1 MDAGYLSPEQ
11 RYLSLDSC
19 VEMKQLIEVTPVSSS
34 SSSSSTAA
42 LCYSGLLVVV
52 VVVVAILLNTRNTRH
67 MISMRISSI
76 IEDLSM
82 LVESILVDWLDS

>member
-1 MDAGYLSPEQ
+1 
-11 RYLSLDSC
+11 
-19 VEMKQLIEVTPVSSS
+19 MKQLIEVTTVGS

-42 LCYSGLLVVV
+42 LCCSVLLVVV